1 MANPTVT
8 MTGKLAA
15 DPEFKSLPTGSLL
28 KFRVI
33 TNDRTQNANGEWV
46 DKDTS
51 GWNVEAWSNVADNA
65 KDVLKKGMGVTIIG
79 VQRQRSYETTAG
91 EKRSVTEIKAN
102 SISVDVYSAS
112 KIKPSN
118 TVRDVSQD
126 EDIWAVTT
134 PKQMVEAPF

>member
-1 MANPTVT
+1 

-33 TNDRTQNANGEWV
+33 TNDRTQNASGEWV

-102 SISVDVYSAS
+102 TISVDVYSAS
-112 KIKPSN
+112 KIKPNN